1 MTQHSFD
8 QAKLRILVSGH
19 LPPPMGGVA
28 TYYQSLL
35 NSSLPQ
41 QVDFCFVE
49 TSSQRRTLSQS
60 GLFTF
65 SNLISAITDCG
76 RFTKAVIKHR
86 PQLTHIGTAFGLS
99 YVKHSVCVLIARLF
113 GSRVLLHPHCG
124 FSALYTNQP
133 RWWQWFFRRII
144 RFTNGVV
151 TLSSEWN
158 QLITIVPGCAVYYLP
173 NAIDLTAYRTATLK
187 RRVVEQ
193 NPPLLK
199 VLYLGYLGKAKGSFD
214 LVEAAKEILAKNIP
228 VKIDLVG
235 EELAKGEVERLK
247 KQIDQTGLGNVVS
260 LHPPVI
266 GSKKIEML
274 LEADIFIYP
283 SYCEGMPIAVIEAMA
298 SGLPIISTRVGGL
311 PDLVKDGI
319 NGILVE
325 AGHPDQLVRAILY
338 LSLNPDQRFAM
349 QMNSFQS
356 AINNFDIEKLVPRLV
371 NIYSKVLMG
380 AS

>member
-1 MTQHSFD
+1 MTHLSFD

-19 LPPPMGGVA
+19 LPPPLGGVA

-41 QVDFCFVE
+41 QVDLCFVE

-60 GLFTF
+60 GIFTF

-113 GSRVLLHPHCG
+113 GSRALLHPHCG

-151 TLSSEWN
+151 SLSSEWN

-283 SYCEGMPIAVIEAMA
+283 SYGEGMPIAVIEAMA

>member
-1 MTQHSFD
+1 MTHLSFD

-19 LPPPMGGVA
+19 LPPPLGGVA

-41 QVDFCFVE
+41 QVDLCFVE

-60 GLFTF
+60 GIFTF

-151 TLSSEWN
+151 SLSSEWN

-283 SYCEGMPIAVIEAMA
+283 SYGEGMPIAVIEAMA